1 MKNTKYFAIA
11 LAALLGMSS
20 IPVNAAAG
28 PMGISAS
35 GDIGVFNQYIWRG
48 APQNTNKAAV
58 QGDVS
63 LSVPVGPGDLS
74 ASVWGSNTFA
84 SPAPQFSGQ
93 DAIEFDWT
101 LDYSLSLGDF
111 GFSVGDIYYTYL
123 RDSTANFDE
132 IYAGTSYDGDALLGI
147 HPFFTAYYTV
157 ADSSITVNNLNE
169 KGDVWME
176 TGATGSVAG
185 VDLSGMV
192 SFAVYKS
199 DPTRVN
205 SVTPT
210 TPAGSVP
217 VFFDNGPAVVTLG
230 MSKDFKIADVTITPS
245 FTVYVPVSSKAPNGK
260 RFIYSTE
267 SDTNVVLGVNAAF

>member
-20 IPVNAAAG
+20 IPVDAAAG

-169 KGDVWME
+169 QGDVWME

-185 VDLSGMV
+185 VDLSAMV
-192 SFAVYKS
+192 SFAIYNS
-199 DPTRVN
+199 DSTR
-205 SVTPT
+205 T
-210 TPAGSVP
+210 ADIAALH
-217 VFFDNGPAVVTLG
+217 FDNGASVITLG
-230 MSKDFKIADVTITPS
+230 VSKDFEIGGVTITPS
-245 FTVYVPVSSKAPNGK
+245 VTGYIPVATKAADGK
-260 RFIYSTE
+260 RYIYNTI
-267 SDTNVVLGVNAAF
+267 SDNNVVFGVNAAF